1 MLDRRRVE
9 LVGAGVPSQPHHHEG
24 AQLCV
29 ADAEALVR
37 KVERS
42 VALHARAALAQLRS
56 DLGAEHR
63 LVSIVLQEAPGQ
75 RAPATFAEILA
86 SQTEMI
92 AADGRLYR
100 DALSGAAEELGI
112 EVERVPRKDEIE
124 RAAQA
129 LGVDAARVR
138 ALLVELGRRRG
149 PPWRVEHRSAAAAAI
164 TVLCQHVRPDPLGP
178 SV

>member
-1 MLDRRRVE
+1 MGGTPAVVGVADHRGWAIFVCVAVHQGVPVVLDRRRVE

-100 DALSGAAEELGI
+100 DALSGGGC
-112 EVERVPRKDEIE
+112 P
-124 RAAQA
+124 
-129 LGVDAARVR
+129 G
-138 ALLVELGRRRG
+138 GC
-149 PPWRVEHRSAAAAAI
+149 WS
-164 TVLCQHVRPDPLGP
+164 
-178 SV
+178 